1 MEIIGIRMSLNLL
14 NEKKRAIVLGKGKWG
29 KVFISRLKKKVK
41 IIKILRSKDN

>member
-14 NEKKRAIVLGKGKWG
+14 NEKNKEIVLGKGKWG

-41 IIKILRSKDN
+41 IIKIYKTY